1 MKASISLKA
10 AAAAAASLVLTSLPA
25 SALGPAYTVTYLG
38 ALPGASD
45 SFASGISE
53 SGDVAGSSGPHA
65 FLYHQGQLLDLG
77 TLGGFF
83 SSATALN
90 DSGRVVG
97 FSQPS
102 GNFVP
107 PHAFL
112 YVDGQM
118 TDLGTLGGPFSVA
131 NGISQS
137 GKVVVGDSATSSGN
151 VHAFQY
157 RGGPLQDLGTLGG
170 DFSSASGVNDSG
182 QVVGASTLETGFY
195 ALPHAYLFSGSQMT
209 DINPGIP
216 GGTFSFASAINQN
229 GRVTVYEFSAQGA
242 PLPFT
247 YERGR
252 FTPINLPSGDGYAI
266 PFAINDS
273 GTVVGFSGDVYGPRR
288 IFLSRGSITLDLN
301 TVLPDLCFC
310 RLGINDNGQ
319 ITGSVSNKFPLPF
332 APHAVIL
339 TPTGGGGAQNLPAAG
354 PTVARNSSQMT
365 WEKAAQLAGLK

>member
-1 MKASISLKA
+1 MKASISLKVA
-10 AAAAAASLVLTSLPA
+10 AAAAVSLILTSLQA
-25 SALGPAYTVTYLG
+25 SAQGPLYTFTFLG

-53 SGDVAGSSGPHA
+53 SGDVAGASGPHA

-83 SSATALN
+83 SFATALN

-97 FSQPS
+97 LSQPS
-102 GNFVP
+102 GTFV

-112 YVDGQM
+112 SVGGQM
-118 TDLGTLGGPFSVA
+118 TDLGTLGGPFSAA

-137 GKVVVGDSATSSGN
+137 GHLVVGDSATSLGSS
-151 VHAFQY
+151 HAFQY
-157 RGGPLQDLGTLGG
+157 RGGQLQDLGTLGG
-170 DFSSASGVNDSG
+170 DFSSATGVNDSG
-182 QVVGASTLETGFY
+182 KVVGASNLVAGSFF
-195 ALPHAYLFSGSQMT
+195 PHAFLISGSQMT

-216 GGTFSFASAINQN
+216 GGIFSNATAINQN
-229 GRVTVYEFSAQGA
+229 GRVAVYEFNAQRA

-247 YERGR
+247 YQRGQ
-252 FTPINLPSGDGYAI
+252 FTPIKLPSGDGYAI

-273 GTVVGFSGDVYGPRR
+273 GTVVGISGDVHRPLRV
-288 IFLSRGSITLDLN
+288 FLSRGSMTLDLN
-301 TVLPDLCFC
+301 TVLPGLCFC

-319 ITGSVSNKFPLPF
+319 IAGSVFDQFSFV
-332 APHAVIL
+332 PHAVIL
-339 TPTGGGGAQNLPAAG
+339 TPTGGGGAQNLAATGPA
-354 PTVARNSSQMT
+354 VARSSSQVT